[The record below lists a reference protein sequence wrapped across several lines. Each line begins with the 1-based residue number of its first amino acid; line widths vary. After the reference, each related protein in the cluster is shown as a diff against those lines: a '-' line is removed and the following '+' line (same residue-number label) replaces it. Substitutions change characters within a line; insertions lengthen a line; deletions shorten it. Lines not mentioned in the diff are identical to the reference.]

1 MRESLKKPISMV
13 ATRQIFSGAFASEDA
28 DEKGVR
34 MRGSNPRWNPDNIV

>member
-1 MRESLKKPISMV
+1 MV